1 MIYLEWVV
9 AGILSAIFLFLIGI
23 ARHGAKN
30 SDRLAN
36 LTLVLLLDEF
46 AYRRQR
52 EDLLKLI
59 ASIDVENS
67 SILYHTLLYELDDVA
82 EKTMT
87 RASALAGRMWRMN
100 REEIENGR
108 SAAGA
113 LPDQAESS
121 APSDESSTAR
131 SDPPAT
137 GFFQP
142 PGTAMNREED
152 FGRPRRSG
160 PRPSWPSGDE
170 RTQRIAMVRTAFKA
184 RKAVSNVRRR
194 LRNFLLGIK

>member
-1 MIYLEWVV
+1 MIYLEWIV
-9 AGILSAIFLFLIGI
+9 AGILSAIFLFLAGV

-36 LTLVLLLDEF
+36 MTLVLLLDEF

-52 EDLLKLI
+52 EDLLKRI

-82 EKTMT
+82 EKTVT

-100 REEIENGR
+100 REGIESGS

-113 LPDQAESS
+113 LPDQGEPSVS
-121 APSDESSTAR
+121 SDESAAAP

-152 FGRPRRSG
+152 FRRRSG
-160 PRPSWPSGDE
+160 PRPSRPSADE
-170 RTQRIAMVRTAFKA
+170 RAQRIAMVRAAFKV
-184 RKAVSNVRRR
+184 RKAVSNARRR
-194 LRNFLLGIK
+194 LRDFLLGIK